1 MKTIATK
8 SRLAITL
15 LCIGAVFSILIGV
28 AIGVNKPD
36 GWQVCIVVSV
46 IFFGATIFGI
56 IYELLQPQVLI
67 KADDKNFYVYHKRR
81 WKTIP
86 FTDVISVDFHNAKSR
101 QIVLNFGYLKIFTA
115 CETIRIEIVK
125 NVKRVALSITSIIRE
140 GDRESR
146 Q

>member
-1 MKTIATK
+1 MKIIANK
-8 SRLAITL
+8 SSLAFIISL
-15 LCIGAVFSILIGV
+15 VGGAFFIVFGV
-28 AIGVNKPD
+28 VVTVNKPD
-36 GWQVCIVVSV
+36 GWQTCLIVLV
-46 IFFGATIFGI
+46 IFFCATIFGI
-56 IYELLQPQVLI
+56 VYELLQPQVLI

-115 CETIRIEIVK
+115 CETIRIE
-125 NVKRVALSITSIIRE
+125 NVKDVKHVALSLMAIIHE
-140 GDRESR
+140 HNGGY

>member
-15 LCIGAVFSILIGV
+15 LFIGAVFSILIGV

-36 GWQVCIVVSV
+36 GWQTCLIVLV
-46 IFFGATIFGI
+46 IFFCATIFGI
-56 IYELLQPQVLI
+56 VYELLQPQVLI

-115 CETIRIEIVK
+115 CETIRIENVK

>member
-115 CETIRIEIVK
+115 YETIRIE
-125 NVKRVALSITSIIRE
+125 NVKDVKHVAFLIATIKNNK
-140 GDRESR
+140 GDK

>member
-36 GWQVCIVVSV
+36 GWGICLAISV
-46 IFFGATIFGI
+46 ISVCAAVYGI
-56 IYELLQPQVLI
+56 VHELLQPHILI
-67 KADDKNFYVYHKRR
+67 KADDKNLYVYHKRH

-86 FTDVISVDFHNAKSR
+86 FTDISAVDFDNAQSG
-101 QIVLNFGYLKIFTA
+101 QMILNFGCLKISTNY
-115 CETIRIEIVK
+115 ETIWIENVK
-125 NVKRVALSITSIIRE
+125 DVKRVALSITAIIHE
-140 GDRESR
+140 HNGGY

>member
-67 KADDKNFYVYHKRR
+67 KADDKNLYVYHKRH

-86 FTDVISVDFHNAKSR
+86 FTDISAVDFDNAQSG
-101 QIVLNFGYLKIFTA
+101 QMILNFGCLKISTNY
-115 CETIRIEIVK
+115 ETIWIENVK
-125 NVKRVALSITSIIRE
+125 DVKRVALSITAIIHE
-140 GDRESR
+140 HNGGY